1 MMNTSVVVNLML
13 VSIDVWSFTAVTLA
27 HENHVTA

>member
-1 MMNTSVVVNLML
+1 MMNTPVVVNLML
-13 VSIDVWSFTAVTLA
+13 VSIDVRSFTAVTLA